1 MQPFESHRP
10 ATLDEVLAVLG
21 HSSASKVLAG
31 ARDLFP
37 ELPIESSRGCFA
49 SHGARAAMRDHRAR
63 LARVQPETAADA
75 DDDDGRRAPAR

>member
-21 HSSASKVLAG
+21 RSSPSKVLAG

-37 ELPIESSRGCFA
+37 ELPIESFRGCVRVA
-49 SHGARAAMRDHRAR
+49 SAAAPRRLETPRRTKTEPRSIEAAR
-63 LARVQPETAADA
+63 Q
-75 DDDDGRRAPAR
+75 RRSK

>member
-21 HSSASKVLAG
+21 RSSSTKVLAG

-37 ELPIESSRGCFA
+37 ALLSPASFRSSGFIGR
-49 SHGARAAMRDHRAR
+49 GARAPAPCDHRAH
-63 LARVQPETAADA
+63 LVCVPERGDGADE
-75 DDDDGRRAPAR
+75 RRAPR

>member
-37 ELPIESSRGCFA
+37 ELPIESSRGCFV
-49 SHGARAAMRDHRAR
+49 SHGARAPAVLDHRAR
-63 LARVQPETAADA
+63 LARVLPERAAD
-75 DDDDGRRAPAR
+75 DERRAPSR

>member
-21 HSSASKVLAG
+21 RSSPSTVLAG

-37 ELPIESSRGCFA
+37 ELPLEALRGCSVDA
-49 SHGARAAMRDHRAR
+49 PTRRG
-63 LARVQPETAADA
+63 TAA
-75 DDDDGRRAPAR
+75 GAPSKNDR

>member
-21 HSSASKVLAG
+21 HSSSSKVLAG

-37 ELPIESSRGCFA
+37 ELPLETYRGGCFYA
-49 SHGARAAMRDHRAR
+49 P
-63 LARVQPETAADA
+63 L
-75 DDDDGRRAPAR
+75 RRAEAAGDAPKNER